1 MRIERLEARSFRN
14 LQPVTLDLTARATVL
29 RGANA
34 QGKTNVLEALYVC
47 ATGRSF
53 RNASPRELIA
63 HDQLRARLASRFER
77 QGVRHD
83 VEVVID
89 EKRRSMQVD
98 GRTLTRTS
106 KLLQL
111 VNVVAFFPDDLRI
124 AKGSPEE
131 RRRFLDRA
139 VGNYRADFVDA
150 ATSYAKVLKTRN
162 ALLRAEKA
170 PDQTML
176 AVYDEQLV
184 AHGAVVHA
192 SRLAALRELAPI
204 AQKYFAAI
212 MQEQTHMQVEL
223 EGGFEGKFADAGEE
237 YATVFAQLL
246 KTGYPRDRAR
256 GITSVGPHRA
266 DLIMRVNDRDARSFA
281 SQGQQRA
288 LVLALKLAEV
298 ETVGRMLETMPVLL
312 LDDVSSEL
320 DADRSRLLFST
331 IDALGCQTLVST
343 TGATDLPFAGDTQI
357 IDVRT
362 GELSPNRPGT
372 FGDA

>member
-1 MRIERLEARSFRN
+1 MRIERLEARGFRN
-14 LQPVTLDLTARATVL
+14 LHALTLDLEARATVL

-53 RNASPRELIA
+53 RNASPRELVA
-63 HDQLRARLASRFER
+63 HEQPQARLASRFER
-77 QGVRHD
+77 QNVRHD
-83 VEVVID
+83 VEVLID
-89 EKRRSMQVD
+89 EKRRSMLVD

-150 ATSYAKVLKTRN
+150 ATSYAKVLKSRN
-162 ALLRAEKA
+162 ALLRAERA
-170 PDQTML
+170 PDPQML
-176 AVYDEQLV
+176 SVYDEQLV
-184 AHGAVVHA
+184 QHGVVVHA
-192 SRLAALRELAPI
+192 SRQAALRELRPA
-204 AQKYFAAI
+204 AQNYFASI
-212 MQEQTHMQVEL
+212 MQAATHMQIEL
-223 EGGFEGKFADAGEE
+223 DGGLGGEAAVADND
-237 YATVFAQLL
+237 YATVFTERLRV
-246 KTGYPRDRAR
+246 GYPRDRAR
-256 GITSVGPHRA
+256 GATSVGPHRA
-266 DLIMRVNDRDARSFA
+266 DLLMHVNGRDARSFA

-298 ETVGRMLETMPVLL
+298 ETVGRMIATMPVLL

-320 DADRSRLLFST
+320 DAERSRLLFST

-357 IDVRT
+357 YDVRA
-362 GELSPNRPGT
+362 GVV
-372 FGDA
+372 AVAA

>member
-14 LQPVTLDLTARATVL
+14 LQPLTLELTARATVL

-63 HDQLRARLASRFER
+63 HDQQRARLASRFER
-77 QGVRHD
+77 QDVRHD

-150 ATSYAKVLKTRN
+150 ASNYAKVLKTRN
-162 ALLRAEKA
+162 ALLRAEKT

-184 AHGAVVHA
+184 AHGAVIHA
-192 SRLAALRELAPI
+192 SRQAALRELGPI

-212 MQEQTHMQVEL
+212 MQEQTHMEVEL
-223 EGGFEGKFADAGEE
+223 EGGFEGKVAVADAD
-237 YATVFAQLL
+237 YAAMFAQLL
-246 KTGYPRDRAR
+246 KTSYPRDRAR
-256 GITSVGPHRA
+256 GVTSVGPHRA
-266 DLIMRVNDRDARSFA
+266 DLLMRVNGRDARSFA

-298 ETVGRMLETMPVLL
+298 ETVGRMLGTMPVLL

-331 IDALGCQTLVST
+331 IDTLGCQTLVST
-343 TGATDLPFAGDTQI
+343 TGATHLPFAADTQI
-357 IDVRT
+357 LD
-362 GELSPNRPGT
+362 LHAGT
-372 FGDA
+372 LQESTRNLR

>member
-1 MRIERLEARSFRN
+1 MRIERLEARGFRN
-14 LQPVTLDLTARATVL
+14 LHATTLDLTARATVL

-77 QGVRHD
+77 QDVRHD

-98 GRTLTRTS
+98 GRTLQRTS

-150 ATSYAKVLKTRN
+150 ATAYAKVLKTRN
-162 ALLRAEKA
+162 ALLRAERA
-170 PDQTML
+170 PDQQML

-184 AHGAVVHA
+184 QHGAVVHA
-192 SRLAALRELAPI
+192 SRQAALRELTPA
-204 AQKYFAAI
+204 AQKYFARI
-212 MQEQTHMQVEL
+212 MQESTHMHIEL
-223 EGGFEGKFADAGEE
+223 DGGLGSETAVADSDYAAVFADRLRA
-237 YATVFAQLL
+237 
-246 KTGYPRDRAR
+246 GYPRDRAR
-256 GITSVGPHRA
+256 GVTSVGPHRA
-266 DLIMRVNDRDARSFA
+266 DLVMHVNDRDARSFA

-298 ETVGRMLETMPVLL
+298 ETVGRMLATMPVLL

-320 DADRSRLLFST
+320 DAERSRLLFST
-331 IDALGCQTLVST
+331 IDQLGCQTLVST
-343 TGATDLPFAGDTQI
+343 TGATVLPFAADTQI
-357 IDVRT
+357 VDVRA
-362 GELSPNRPGT
+362 GNLMV
-372 FGDA
+372 AA

>member
-1 MRIERLEARSFRN
+1 MRIERLEAKHFRN
-14 LQPVTLDLTARATVL
+14 LAAIELTLERRTTVL
-29 RGANA
+29 RGPNA

-63 HDQLRARLASRFER
+63 HEQQRARLASRFER

-89 EKRRSMQVD
+89 ERRRAMQID
-98 GRTLTRTS
+98 GRALTRTS

-139 VGNYRADFVDA
+139 VGNYRSDFVDA
-150 ATSYAKVLKTRN
+150 AAAYAKVLKSRN
-162 ALLRAEKA
+162 ALLRGERT
-170 PDQTML
+170 PDPEML
-176 AVYDEQLV
+176 AIYNEQL
-184 AHGAVVHA
+184 AMHGGVVHV
-192 SRLAALRELAPI
+192 SRQAALRELGPS
-204 AQKYFAAI
+204 AQK
-212 MQEQTHMQVEL
+212 H
-223 EGGFEGKFADAGEE
+223 FADIMRESAEMSLDLDGGLDGGAAVADED
-237 YATVFAQLL
+237 YAVALTQQLRAS
-246 KTGYPRDRAR
+246 YPRDRAR
-256 GITSVGPHRA
+256 GATSVGPHRA
-266 DLIMRVNDRDARSFA
+266 DLIMRVNGRDGRSFA

-298 ETVGRMLETMPVLL
+298 ETVGRMVKSMPVLL

-320 DADRSRLLFST
+320 DSERSRLLFAT

-343 TGATDLPFAGDTQI
+343 TGATALPFAEDTTI
-357 IDVRT
+357 VDVR
-362 GELSPNRPGT
+362 GGVLSV
-372 FGDA
+372 AA

>member
-14 LQPVTLDLTARATVL
+14 LHPLDLQLSARATVL

-63 HDQLRARLASRFER
+63 HDQQRARLASRIER

-89 EKRRSMQVD
+89 EKRRSMHVD
-98 GRTLTRTS
+98 GRTLQRTS

-162 ALLRAEKA
+162 SLLRAERA
-170 PDQTML
+170 PDQQML

-192 SRLAALRELAPI
+192 SRQAALREVGPA

-212 MQEQTHMQVEL
+212 MREATAMDITL
-223 EGGFEGKFADAGEE
+223 DGGLGTAVADAD
-237 YATVFAQLL
+237 YAAVFAERLRA
-246 KTGYPRDRAR
+246 GYPRDRAR
-256 GITSVGPHRA
+256 GVTSVGPHRA
-266 DLIMRVNDRDARSFA
+266 DLLMQVNGRDARGFA

-298 ETVGRMLETMPVLL
+298 ETVGRMLGTMPVLL

-320 DADRSRLLFST
+320 DAERSRLLFAT

-343 TGATDLPFAGDTQI
+343 TGATELPFAGDTQVV
-357 IDVRT
+357 DVRA
-362 GELSPNRPGT
+362 GAL
-372 FGDA
+372 AVAA

>member
-14 LQPVTLDLTARATVL
+14 LQALTLDLTARATVL

-34 QGKTNVLEALYVC
+34 QGKTNVLEALHVC

-53 RNASPRELIA
+53 RNAAPRELIA

-77 QGVRHD
+77 QAVRHD

-139 VGNYRADFVDA
+139 VGNYSADFVDA
-150 ATSYAKVLKTRN
+150 AMSYAKVLKTRN
-162 ALLRAEKA
+162 TLLRAERA
-170 PDQTML
+170 PDPEML

-184 AHGAVVHA
+184 QHGVVVHA
-192 SRLAALRELAPI
+192 SRQDALRELGPA
-204 AQKYFAAI
+204 AQKYFTAI
-212 MQEQTHMQVEL
+212 MQESTQMDISL
-223 EGGFEGKFADAGEE
+223 ESGLGGDDAVADSE
-237 YATVFAQLL
+237 YAALFAERLRA
-246 KTGYPRDRAR
+246 GYPRDRAR
-256 GITSVGPHRA
+256 GVTSIGPHRA
-266 DLIMRVNDRDARSFA
+266 DLLMRVNARDARGFA

-288 LVLALKLAEV
+288 QVLALKLAEV
-298 ETVGRMLETMPVLL
+298 ETVGRKLETMPVLL

-320 DADRSRLLFST
+320 DAERSRLLFST

-343 TGATDLPFAGDTQI
+343 TGATRLPFAGDTQI
-357 IDVRT
+357 YDVRA
-362 GELSPNRPGT
+362 GAL
-372 FGDA
+372 AVAA

>member
-14 LQPVTLDLTARATVL
+14 LLPFELDFAARATVL

-34 QGKTNVLEALYVC
+34 QGKTNILEALYVC

-53 RNASPRELIA
+53 RNASPRDLIA

-77 QGVRHD
+77 QQVRHD

-89 EKRRSMQVD
+89 EKRRSMQID
-98 GRTLTRTS
+98 GRTLSRTS

-150 ATSYAKVLKTRN
+150 ATAYAKVLKSRN
-162 ALLRAEKA
+162 ALLRAERA
-170 PDQTML
+170 PDPEML
-176 AVYDEQLV
+176 AVYDQQLTE
-184 AHGAVVHA
+184 HGAVVHA
-192 SRLAALRELAPI
+192 SRQAALRELAP
-204 AQKYFAAI
+204 AAKTYFAAI
-212 MQEQTHMQVEL
+212 MQEATTMEVEL
-223 EGGFEGKFADAGEE
+223 DGGLEGAAVADAD
-237 YATVFAQLL
+237 YAAVFAQRLRAS
-246 KTGYPRDRAR
+246 YPRDRAR
-256 GITSVGPHRA
+256 GITSLGPHRA
-266 DLIMRVNDRDARSFA
+266 DLLMRVNDRDARTFA

-320 DADRSRLLFST
+320 DSERTRLLFAT

-343 TGATDLPFAGDTQI
+343 TGATALPFAGDTQI
-357 IDVRT
+357 IDVRAGALT
-362 GELSPNRPGT
+362 V
-372 FGDA
+372 AA

>member
-1 MRIERLEARSFRN
+1 MRIERLEARGFRN
-14 LQPVTLDLTARATVL
+14 LQALTLDLTARATVL

-53 RNASPRELIA
+53 RNAAPRELIA
-63 HDQLRARLASRFER
+63 HDQPRARLASRFER
-77 QGVRHD
+77 QNVRHD

-89 EKRRSMQVD
+89 EKRRGMQVD
-98 GRTLTRTS
+98 GRALTRTS

-162 ALLRAEKA
+162 ALLRAERA
-170 PDQTML
+170 PDPQML

-184 AHGAVVHA
+184 QHGVVVHM
-192 SRLAALRELAPI
+192 SRQAALQELAPT

-212 MQEQTHMQVEL
+212 MQEATHMHIEL
-223 EGGFEGKFADAGEE
+223 EGGLGGDTAVADSD
-237 YATVFAQLL
+237 YVSVFAERLR
-246 KTGYPRDRAR
+246 TGYPRDRAR
-256 GITSVGPHRA
+256 GVTSVGPHRA
-266 DLIMRVNDRDARSFA
+266 DLLMRVNDRDARGFA

-298 ETVGRMLETMPVLL
+298 ETVGQKLETMPVLL

-320 DADRSRLLFST
+320 DAERSRLLFST

-343 TGATDLPFAGDTQI
+343 TGATVLPFASDTRI
-357 IDVRT
+357 YDVRA
-362 GELSPNRPGT
+362 GAL
-372 FGDA
+372 AVAA